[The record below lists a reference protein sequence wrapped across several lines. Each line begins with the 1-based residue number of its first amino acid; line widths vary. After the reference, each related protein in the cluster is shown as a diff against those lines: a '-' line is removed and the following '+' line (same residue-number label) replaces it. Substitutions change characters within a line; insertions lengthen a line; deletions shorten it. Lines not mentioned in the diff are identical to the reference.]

1 MTVSPEHLAHAA
13 LVDAELDTL
22 RKAERL
28 HLANALQ
35 GVTRLEILLD
45 QTEQRLRDALLA
57 YLPKVGMQKED
68 ETGWRMIEAI
78 EWNAEGKP
86 EFQVVDKHGAEHL
99 LTAQELGTGWTA

>member
-1 MTVSPEHLAHAA
+1 MTVSPEHLEHAA

-45 QTEQRLRDALLA
+45 QTEQRLRDALLS
-57 YLPKVGMQKED
+57 YLPKVGMQKSD
-68 ETGWRMIEAI
+68 ESGWLMIEAI
-78 EWNAEGKP
+78 EWNEEGKP
-86 EFQVVDKHGAEHL
+86 EFQVVDKHGAEQL
-99 LTAQELGTGWTA
+99 LTARQLGEDWQ